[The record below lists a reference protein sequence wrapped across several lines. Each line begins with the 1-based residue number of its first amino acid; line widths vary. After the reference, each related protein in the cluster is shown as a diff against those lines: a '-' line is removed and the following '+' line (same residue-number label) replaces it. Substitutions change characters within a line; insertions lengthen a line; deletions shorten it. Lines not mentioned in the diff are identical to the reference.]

1 MKITPLILFIL
12 LLFTLVLSLLFSKYI
27 RANFGGEIN
36 SNINENFINFNNDEP
51 SLTYSYIPQYS
62 SSSSNVLKLYDNIF
76 YDTKN
81 GNVIEV
87 DGSSLNGNTNI
98 NGNTSI
104 NCNTTSGTID
114 KKGLTINSI
123 YVVTRDG
130 NKPTKYSSECNGNVL
145 LNGNLMCNGITVKP
159 TDTNESKLFFKEVL
173 NSWYYYTETKNTDK
187 YMISYMPWNKL
198 TMIHIINNTQ
208 KKHICSFLF
217 DENNTAQFH
226 EFNKNMA
233 IKVGEAVLDTN
244 PLNGRLIMEPLYNTK
259 YKILQISSNVKFD
272 IKNSNLIIKNNT
284 KMEVYN
290 RYGNLITDYLTNP
303 GTVTSNTIFQPFI
316 VSDNAN
322 NMILYMQLKDKTGI
336 AYITMKDN
344 NMVLSNV
351 YYIDTSLKFKDS
363 DNDKDKDNDKNE
375 DELKKLLNSYLK
387 NKDDKDEVPSEY
399 ILKSQIVPPVCP
411 SCPSCPSFN
420 GSCVNCNK
428 TNGKSIEDATKTPQP
443 QPQTNTTNSN
453 DLSSV
458 LNSLLSLLKNQNS
471 TTITPIA
478 TPATATTSPVSSPAV
493 TTPPPAVTT
502 LTPPSTTNVKY
513 ENAGVSGVI
522 PGVSNYTQYGGQS
535 STTSDYIPITADF
548 SSFGN

>member
-36 SNINENFINFNNDEP
+36 SKISENFINFNNDDP

-87 DGSSLNGNTNI
+87 DGTSL

-104 NCNTTSGTID
+104 NGNISSGTID
-114 KKGLTINSI
+114 KKGVSINSI
-123 YVVTRDG
+123 YVITRDG

-145 LNGNLMCNGITVKP
+145 LNGNLICNGITVTP
-159 TDTNESKLFFKEVL
+159 TDTNESKLFFKEVI
-173 NSWYYYTETKNTDK
+173 NSWYYYTETKNTDT

-208 KKHICSFLF
+208 KKHLCSFLF

-244 PLNGRLIMEPLYNTK
+244 PLNGMLITEPLYNTK
-259 YKILQISSNVKFD
+259 NKVLQITTNVKFD

-290 RYGNLITDYLTNP
+290 RYGNLVTDYLTNP
-303 GTVTSNTIFQPFI
+303 GSVTSSTIFQPFI

-336 AYITMKDN
+336 AYITMKNN
-344 NMVLSNV
+344 NMILSDV
-351 YYIDTSLKFKDS
+351 YYIDTSLAFKDS
-363 DNDKDKDNDKNE
+363 DKNKDKDNNE
-375 DELKKLLNSYLK
+375 DELKKLLTSYLK
-387 NKDDKDEVPSEY
+387 NKDKDEVPSEY

-428 TNGKSIEDATKTPQP
+428 TSGTTTETKPS
-443 QPQTNTTNSN
+443 QTTTNNTTNSN

-458 LNSLLSLLKNQNS
+458 LNSILSLLKSQNS
-471 TTITPIA
+471 TTVTPIA
-478 TPATATTSPVSSPAV
+478 TPATTTPVATTSATATSAV
-493 TTPPPAVTT
+493 ATPPAAAT
-502 LTPPSTTNVKY
+502 LTPPPTTNVKY
-513 ENAGVSGVI
+513 ENAGVSGII
-522 PGVSNYTQYGGQS
+522 PGVSNYTQYGSQS
-535 STTSDYIPITADF
+535 STTSDYIPVTADF